1 MHTRDEA
8 PLAESTWMYS
18 RRSVLVTRSS
28 KTMGWALY
36 GQMRNE
42 FVNTGQ
48 PLGTYAA
55 MLEVQFMRSPASS
68 EHGAVGVRHPHAAPL
83 FSVNSLHFFE
93 LAPAATEIR
102 RRPPSS
108 RDASFCRS
116 TQAKPS
122 PTWSS

>member
-28 KTMGWALY
+28 KMMGWALY

-55 MLEVQFMRSPASS
+55 MLEVQFMRSP
-68 EHGAVGVRHPHAAPL
+68 
-83 FSVNSLHFFE
+83 VNS
-93 LAPAATEIR
+93 
-102 RRPPSS
+102 
-108 RDASFCRS
+108 
-116 TQAKPS
+116 
-122 PTWSS
+122 